1 MYHWLNYLFLV
12 KNNIG
17 TERLF
22 SILQTQLGRKTQWAC
37 CSSHRVYF
45 IIWSPTTQIRWTV
58 SLTLTIRYWR
68 LVWLHFQNCP
78 DQCHTHEPH
87 TGRVWASLEKTNN
100 TQNKREKQ
108 VSPWKSQA
116 MSDSVCG
123 NNLINYMFTWRKLR
137 LLCSSELMGHWVNV
151 PPPKEAISEPVIS
164 CSSWT
169 AVRLFPKY
177 ICCFKGAFLQS
188 VLSWEYDHRILM

>member
-1 MYHWLNYLFLV
+1 MGLLQQPQGVFYHL
-12 KNNIG
+12 KTNN
-17 TERLF
+17 TNKMNCQF
-22 SILQTQLGRKTQWAC
+22 DTN
-37 CSSHRVYF
+37 H
-45 IIWSPTTQIRWTV
+45 
-58 SLTLTIRYWR
+58 TLLEAR
-68 LVWLHFQNCP
+68 LVILSKLPRPMSHP
-78 DQCHTHEPH
+78 RTSYREGVSVP
-87 TGRVWASLEKTNN
+87 GKRN

-164 CSSWT
+164 CPSWT

-177 ICCFKGAFLQS
+177 ICCFSGAFLQS
-188 VLSWEYDHRILM
+188 CRESMITGLKCSDNYSKSKNLDRKVYFKYVNTSYTNRLTD